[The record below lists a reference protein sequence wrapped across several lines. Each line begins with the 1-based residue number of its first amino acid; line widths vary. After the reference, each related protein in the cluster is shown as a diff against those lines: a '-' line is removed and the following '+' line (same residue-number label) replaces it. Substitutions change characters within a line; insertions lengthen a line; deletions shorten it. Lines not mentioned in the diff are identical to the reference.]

1 MEFQRRGLD
10 EALERTRAII
20 RRRASEEKTAPLL
33 AQAIERRA
41 NLIRDLVARRV
52 EKGLSQDVVAARMGT
67 SQPAVARLEA
77 GLTDPK
83 ISTLERYAA
92 AVEALIASTAIPARP
107 EEDVEMVVLVA
118 LEDAMAE
125 DADKPGPLVRP
136 ALALAG

>member
-1 MEFQRRGLD
+1 
-10 EALERTRAII
+10 
-20 RRRASEEKTAPLL
+20 
-33 AQAIERRA
+33 
-41 NLIRDLVARRV
+41 
-52 EKGLSQDVVAARMGT
+52 MGT